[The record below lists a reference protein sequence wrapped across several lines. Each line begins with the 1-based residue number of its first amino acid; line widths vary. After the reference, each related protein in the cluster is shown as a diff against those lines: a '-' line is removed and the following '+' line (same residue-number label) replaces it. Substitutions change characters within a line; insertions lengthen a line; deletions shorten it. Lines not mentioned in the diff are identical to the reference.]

1 MKILMT
7 AFDPFGGSSINPAW
21 EVVSR
26 LRTDWNGAE
35 LKPLL
40 VPTVFGEAETLAN
53 GEAAR
58 WGADVVIC
66 VGQAGGR
73 FEISFERIAVNLD
86 DASIPDN
93 RGNQP
98 QDMLITPGGQN
109 AYFSNLP
116 VKRMAEAVR
125 QAGIPATVSDTA
137 GTFVCNHLFY
147 KVMEEIDRNYPS
159 GWGDLSICRFYLPGG
174 AAHTYALD
182 GIGNSNCGN
191 RSCTHGAIAA
201 AGIILRRPEGVW
213 AA

>member
-73 FEISFERIAVNLD
+73 FVISFERIAVNLD

-147 KVMEEIDRNYPS
+147 KVMEEIDRNYPQRL
-159 GWGDLSICRFYLPGG
+159 GGFIHLPFLPSQVVRR
-174 AAHTYALD
+174 TPTPSMALE
-182 GIGNSNCGN
+182 IQV
-191 RSCTHGAIAA
+191 
-201 AGIILRRPEGVW
+201 AGIEAALMELLRQRV
-213 AA
+213 